1 MAVKLT
7 ERVVKGLEPPASGNR
22 ITYDSDVTGFGARVT
37 ALGKVSFILN
47 YRADGGRER
56 RITIG
61 SWPDWPVEKARSQAK
76 ELKRQVDLGEDPMGD
91 RHARRAAPTVQDL
104 AERYQGEHLPK
115 KRPGSAKEDERNM
128 RVHVLPRL
136 GRMKVADVRF
146 SDVDRLH
153 QDISRTAPYAANR
166 VLSLLSKMF
175 NLAIKWEMRTDNPV
189 RGVDK
194 NAEEKRK
201 RYLAGAEL
209 IALTEVLQTHR
220 ERSSA
225 NVVRLLL
232 LTGARRGEVLSAR
245 WDQFDLTSG
254 LWVKPGATTKQKTE
268 HRVPLSA
275 PARQLLAEMRA
286 QAEKVA
292 PANRSP
298 FVFPGDM
305 PSKPM
310 KDISSFWRAVTELAS
325 VNLFAAQPETDAGR
339 LVAVLQAKLG
349 RLPSYEEWLESARLE
364 WAGRPGEAIPA
375 GLTDVRVHDL
385 RHTYASILVSAGL
398 SLPIIGALL
407 GHTQAQTTARYA
419 HLMDD
424 PLRAATERV
433 GAVVGAAT
441 QPTTNVI
448 NLIERENHAL

>member
-1 MAVKLT
+1 MAMAVKLT
-7 ERVVKGLEPPASGNR
+7 ERVVKGLEPPASGNK
-22 ITYDSDVTGFGARVT
+22 ITYDSEVSGFGARVT
-37 ALGKVSFILN
+37 ALGKVSFVLN
-47 YRADGGRER
+47 YRAEGGRER

-61 SWPDWPVEKARSQAK
+61 SWPDWPVETARSRAK

-91 RHARRAAPTVQDL
+91 RHARRAAPTVLDL
-104 AERYQGEHLPK
+104 AERYREEHLPK
-115 KRPGSAKEDERNM
+115 KRAGSAKEDERNL

-136 GRMKVADVRF
+136 GKMKVADVRF

-166 VLSLLSKMF
+166 VLSLLSKLF
-175 NLAIKWEMRTDNPV
+175 NLAIKWEVRTDNPV
-189 RGVDK
+189 KGVDK

-201 RYLAGAEL
+201 RYLSGVEL
-209 IALTEVLQTHR
+209 VALTEVLQAHR

-245 WDQFDLTSG
+245 WDQFDLTAG

-292 PANRSP
+292 PAKRSP
-298 FVFPGDM
+298 FVFPGDT
-305 PSKPM
+305 PTRPM

-325 VNLFAAQPETDAGR
+325 VSLFAAQPETLAGR
-339 LVAVLQAKLG
+339 IAAALQAKLG
-349 RLPSYEEWLESARLE
+349 RLPTYREWLDAAKAE
-364 WAGRPGEAIPA
+364 WAGRPGESIPA

-433 GAVVGAAT
+433 GAILESTARPTAEVVNI
-441 QPTTNVI
+441 Q
-448 NLIERENHAL
+448 ERVK